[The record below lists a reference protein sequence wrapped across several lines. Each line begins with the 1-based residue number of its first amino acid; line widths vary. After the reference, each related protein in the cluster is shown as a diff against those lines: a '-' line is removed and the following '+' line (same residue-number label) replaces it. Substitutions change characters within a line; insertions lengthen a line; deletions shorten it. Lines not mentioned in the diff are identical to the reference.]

1 MFSLGSIELKNTG
14 TFWFYAMEWT
24 LFIFEELEWPSI
36 LKVSENNKKPQTQI
50 LVYFEELQTILIIL
64 ERKSVHSIAQIRMCS
79 YYQLIWLT
87 LIAPSIQKTYER
99 PNQSYYWC
107 KSLIHNTFL
116 RILFILVW
124 LHQSQLYT
132 HFFHIFYFSLC
143 LRLRT

>member
-1 MFSLGSIELKNTG
+1 MIVLFIWMQPNIFSLGSIELKDTS

-79 YYQLIWLT
+79 YHQLIWLT
-87 LIAPSIQKTYER
+87 LIAP
-99 PNQSYYWC
+99 
-107 KSLIHNTFL
+107 
-116 RILFILVW
+116 
-124 LHQSQLYT
+124 
-132 HFFHIFYFSLC
+132 
-143 LRLRT
+143 